1 MFAGQGVNL
10 DRAHKDMTS
19 PEVEKQ
25 LDDNRTLAKAIG
37 VDGTPS
43 FVIGQKMIGGFLE
56 DDILAAVKADGA
68 HSTTAKAANP

>member
-1 MFAGQGVNL
+1 M
-10 DRAHKDMTS
+10 KS
-19 PEVEKQ
+19 PEVGKQ

-56 DDILAAVKADGA
+56 DDILAAVKADSVHPA
-68 HSTTAKAANP
+68 AAKAAGQ